1 MIASGHH
8 SPQTEQN
15 FDTNPLVCCRNCC
28 RCCCGC
34 CRLIRSPARTSVKK
48 LLFRE
53 VCTVV
58 EGYHGIT
65 VQLTYMYG
73 ALGVYFFLSFET
85 RFLVIFRGL
94 FFIFVF
100 VVSTGTSPTSSTTP
114 SATFTRPHTFWMLRT
129 YRYIACCTHN
139 FS

>member
-1 MIASGHH
+1 MIDI
-8 SPQTEQN
+8 TV
-15 FDTNPLVCCRNCC
+15 L
-28 RCCCGC
+28 
-34 CRLIRSPARTSVKK
+34 K
-48 LLFRE
+48 LSKILTLTPSFAAE
-53 VCTVV
+53 IAAAAVAAAVV

-94 FFIFVF
+94 FFIFQVFVF

-129 YRYIACCTHN
+129 YRYIAVHTTLVEC
-139 FS
+139 FSVQQ